1 MDIPKSKLRVLAHK
15 IVKELHS
22 EVFKYK
28 DCMES
33 PHRMEEII
41 CRNIENFQLN

>member
-1 MDIPKSKLRVLAHK
+1 MDISKNKLRILAHK

-22 EVFKYK
+22 EIFKYK

-41 CRNIENFQLN
+41 YKNIEEFQVN

>member
-1 MDIPKSKLRVLAHK
+1 MDTSKQKLKALAHE
-15 IVKELHS
+15 IVKELHN
-22 EVFKYK
+22 EIFKYK

-41 CRNIENFQLN
+41 YKHLENLQLN